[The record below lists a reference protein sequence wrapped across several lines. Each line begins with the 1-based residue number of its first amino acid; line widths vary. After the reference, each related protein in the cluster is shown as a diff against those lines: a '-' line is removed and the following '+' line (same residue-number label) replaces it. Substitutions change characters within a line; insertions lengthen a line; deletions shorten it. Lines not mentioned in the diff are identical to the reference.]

1 VFDRRG
7 KTLALGKA
15 LPDTSPHDAW
25 KEQPSMSQRRWLG
38 FQPSRLI
45 LATVAAVAT
54 ATGGDRATAA
64 ELASAWDG
72 AKPESR
78 SRLIAGEVG
87 GKTVAGVQVE
97 LAPGWKTYWRFPGDA
112 GGIPPTFDWSASI
125 NVAAAT
131 VLYPAPVRMS
141 DRVGDTIGYTGTV
154 TFPVRIEPI
163 DASKPV
169 TLALKFALGVCKD
182 ICIPVET
189 ELSLVVPATGRPPLP
204 GAIAGALE
212 KVPRRA
218 SDARASD
225 PKLISA
231 TTATGDRPTLT
242 IEVEFPGGASR
253 PAVIVESAAGDYIPL
268 PPGDGGQPSA
278 ENRRRFVIDLTGA
291 ADVNDIRGKPVVV
304 TMISERSHAEATITV
319 E

>member
-1 VFDRRG
+1 
-7 KTLALGKA
+7 
-15 LPDTSPHDAW
+15 
-25 KEQPSMSQRRWLG
+25 
-38 FQPSRLI
+38 
-45 LATVAAVAT
+45 
-54 ATGGDRATAA
+54 
-64 ELASAWDG
+64 
-72 AKPESR
+72 
-78 SRLIAGEVG
+78 
-87 GKTVAGVQVE
+87 
-97 LAPGWKTYWRFPGDA
+97 
-112 GGIPPTFDWSASI
+112 
-125 NVAAAT
+125 
-131 VLYPAPVRMS
+131 
-141 DRVGDTIGYTGTV
+141 
-154 TFPVRIEPI
+154 
-163 DASKPV
+163 
-169 TLALKFALGVCKD
+169 
-182 ICIPVET
+182 
-189 ELSLVVPATGRPPLP
+189 
-204 GAIAGALE
+204 LE